1 MDRELLTD
9 AGVRSESLV
18 KIDEIL
24 RCNSVDDA
32 QLHVA
37 TFSWQADYHQAIG
50 LNFKNFWTN
59 ERIEK
64 CLTEIGQTEIPRET
78 LVEYVTDPRG
88 SWYAR
93 INFDRGLNKDRKES
107 LIVLIGN
114 SKHKILRRELGYE

>member
-1 MDRELLTD
+1 MNRELLTSV
-9 AGVRSESLV
+9 GVQSESLE

-32 QLHVA
+32 QLRVA

-50 LNFKNFWTN
+50 LNFRNFWTN

-78 LVEYVTDPRG
+78 LVEYVTDARG

-93 INFDRGLNKDRKES
+93 INFDEGLDKNKKED
-107 LIVLIGN
+107 LIDLIGN
-114 SKHKILRRELGYE
+114 SKHKILRRE